1 MAAAPHPLGISV
13 SCDLITPHTEY
24 RNLASPIIR
33 SAAVSTASG
42 ICHNVTASCRY
53 HPSSGAQTAVC
64 TASGICHTV
73 TATGR
78 YHPSTG
84 AQTAVSTA
92 SGICHTVTA
101 TCRYHPSSGA
111 QTAVSTVSG
120 ICHTVMDRVKLL
132 IQCTRRYKNTVWL
145 QSSCTRHLNHTVI
158 ERPKVVKLKLQ
169 LLLIMYFCG
178 KCSMFCLIMLD
189 IHNVTATCR
198 YRLRNMLSSFQIK

>member
-1 MAAAPHPLGISV
+1 V
-13 SCDLITPHTEY
+13 
-24 RNLASPIIR
+24 SPIVYPTR
-33 SAAVSTASG
+33 
-42 ICHNVTASCRY
+42 CNVTQFIL
-53 HPSSGAQTAVC
+53 SGNC
-64 TASGICHTV
+64 
-73 TATGR
+73 
-78 YHPSTG
+78 STCFG
-84 AQTAVSTA
+84 W
-92 SGICHTVTA
+92 
-101 TCRYHPSSGA
+101 YLHPSSGA